1 MDNYRVV
8 LAKRAKDDIMGIGDY
23 ITFTLLE
30 PDISK
35 KFIKGLRN
43 PISQLKFFPFKFPL
57 VQNSILP
64 NQNIRCMSYNNYY
77 VFYEVVEIMRVVIVL
92 RIGSN
97 RRNWKDLLV

>member
-1 MDNYRVV
+1 MDDYRVV
-8 LAKRAKDDIMGIGDY
+8 LAKQAKDDIMDIGDY

-43 PISQLKFFPFKFPL
+43 SISQLKFFPYKFPL

-64 NQNIRCMSYNNYY
+64 NQNIRCMSHNNY
-77 VFYEVVEIMRVVIVL
+77 
-92 RIGSN
+92 
-97 RRNWKDLLV
+97 LVR

>member
-1 MDNYRVV
+1 MPMDDYRVV
-8 LAKRAKDDIMGIGDY
+8 LAKQAKDDIMDIGDY

-43 PISQLKFFPFKFPL
+43 SISQLKFFPYKFPL

-64 NQNIRCMSYNNYY
+64 NQNIRCMSHNNY
-77 VFYEVVEIMRVVIVL
+77 
-92 RIGSN
+92 
-97 RRNWKDLLV
+97 LVR